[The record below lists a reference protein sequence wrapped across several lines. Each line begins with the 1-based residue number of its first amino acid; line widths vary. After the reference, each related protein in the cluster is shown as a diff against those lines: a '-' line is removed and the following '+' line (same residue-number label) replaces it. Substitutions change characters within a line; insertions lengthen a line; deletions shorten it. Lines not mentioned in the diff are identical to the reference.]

1 MIFHERTT
9 ASIESHKNQLALI
22 HSGHN
27 RRIHIHCVDIRND
40 IASMRIS
47 WFDFIPCPS
56 FGYVTAQERDERTN
70 EWYDIV
76 VVVYALRWF
85 DLCVLWWVTMKCVD
99 ARSSVCCVCQR
110 QFVAQSGVMLRA
122 FVDLFDPVCFTHESS
137 DFRWRTFWSLQF
149 DDIHFQMIQYQME
162 KQCLAS

>member
-1 MIFHERTT
+1 MNERPPLSKAIKTNW
-9 ASIESHKNQLALI
+9 H
-22 HSGHN
+22 
-27 RRIHIHCVDIRND
+27 
-40 IASMRIS
+40 
-47 WFDFIPCPS
+47 WFIP
-56 FGYVTAQERDERTN
+56 VTIAVYTFIVLIFETTSHLCVYPDLILFRVLRSATLRLRRGTNERTN